1 MAATRNFGSIKIGG
15 IVEPVAEL
23 TDDAL
28 RNLLPLAK
36 RDLPT
41 SSSFI
46 EGVQAIAATWADI
59 AADSPEKTPDTIKRE
74 LKRIEGV
81 AHRMSNALAPLADG
95 SELFENLETGAM
107 YLFMRNNETSSD
119 TAGRPVVPSLSTNTT
134 NLAALLQRI
143 SGDLEALRTACTHTA
158 QKIKPKRSTEKS
170 TERNV
175 VELVVKAYEGAFGE
189 LPPLSDWFTD
199 DLVAFVGQRMG
210 LSIGKTVVTEVVN
223 ARRSSKSPERQA

>member
-46 EGVQAIAATWADI
+46 AAVQGIAATWAEVASDF
-59 AADSPEKTPDTIKRE
+59 PQTTPDTIKRE
-74 LKRIEGV
+74 LEKIEAL

-107 YLFMRNNETSSD
+107 YLFMRNNEVSSD
-119 TAGRPVVPSLSTNTT
+119 TAGRPVVPSLSTDAT

-143 SGDLEALRTACTHTA
+143 SGDLEALRAACNHTA
-158 QKIKPKRSTEKS
+158 KKITPRRSQEKWL
-170 TERNV
+170 ERKV
-175 VELVVKAYEGAFGE
+175 VELVVTAYQKAFDE
-189 LPPLSDWFTD
+189 LPPLSDWF
-199 DLVAFVGQRMG
+199 LEEFMQFIGGRMK
-210 LSIGKTVVTEVVN
+210 LSIGKTVVTDVVN
-223 ARRSSKSPERQA
+223 ACRQLDSP